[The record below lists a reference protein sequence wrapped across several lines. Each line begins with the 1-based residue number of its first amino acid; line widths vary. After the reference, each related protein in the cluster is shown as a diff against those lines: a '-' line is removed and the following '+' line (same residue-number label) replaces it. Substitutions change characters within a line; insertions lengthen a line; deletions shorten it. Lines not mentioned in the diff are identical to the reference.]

1 MSRKKKHEEE
11 HENHERWLVSYADF
25 ITLLFAFFTVLYA
38 TTMADKKTIESLLDG
53 IKADFDQV
61 PYGQMEMPTTGV
73 TMSDMNPHELTM
85 EESASPILRA
95 LQAQIA
101 ASLSD
106 HKVQIGI
113 VEQTLTVSLEEQ
125 LLFNP
130 DSDQLH
136 PAAFGALGDIADA
149 VKGTGTEVWI
159 TGRAGSAVPSAES
172 KYKDAFDLAGAR
184 ANATVRYL
192 ESRGVPSKQ
201 LMSAA
206 MTVANASAT
215 GDVLLEVH
223 ADDYG
228 DAGKITD
235 KLGGKMGPPLEKILP
250 PGEGVGPT
258 TRPLTTP

>member
-25 ITLLFAFFTVLYA
+25 ITLLFAFFTVMYA

-61 PYGQMEMPTTGV
+61 PYGQMEMPTTGI
-73 TMSDMNPHELTM
+73 TMSEFSPHNLTM
-85 EESASPILRA
+85 EESASPVLRA

-125 LLFNP
+125 LLFNAE
-130 DSDQLH
+130 SDQLH
-136 PAAFGALGDIADA
+136 PAAYGALGDIADA

-159 TGRAGSAVPSAES
+159 TGRAGSAAPSSES
-172 KYKDAFDLAGAR
+172 KFKDAFELAAAR

-201 LMSAA
+201 LMSGA
-206 MTVANASAT
+206 MTIANAGAA
-215 GDVLLEVH
+215 GDVVLEVH

-235 KLGGKMGPPLEKILP
+235 KLGGKMGPPKENTLP
-250 PGEGVGPT
+250 PGEGMGPT
-258 TRPLTTP
+258 THPVTAP